1 VTELAVKAGRVDGLV
16 GELAKLPAFLR
27 RDLLVA
33 WSYRF
38 AFVGDLFNL
47 AAQTLTFYFVGQ
59 MVDPS
64 KLPVYGGTQATYL
77 EFVAIGIGVSAF
89 LLFGLGRVAQAVRG
103 EQLMGTLESVLMTP
117 TASPTVQIGSVF
129 FDLIYIPIRT
139 ALFLL
144 VVAVAFGLNFHA
156 EGIVPAALVLL
167 VFIPFVWGLGVL
179 VAALTLTFKR
189 GMGAVGLG
197 ALALGIFS
205 GAYFP
210 LSLLPHWLA
219 SVAADNPIAR
229 AMDAIRTALL
239 SNAGWA
245 GIASDLALL
254 APLSALSLAIGL
266 FAFKLAL
273 RRERRLGT
281 LGLY

>member
-1 VTELAVKAGRVDGLV
+1 MTELAVNAGRVDGLV

-139 ALFLL
+139 ALFLF

-210 LSLLPHWLA
+210 LSLMPHWLA

-239 SNAGWA
+239 SDAGWA

>member
-1 VTELAVKAGRVDGLV
+1 MTELAVNAGRVDGLV

-33 WSYRF
+33 WSYRV

-103 EQLMGTLESVLMTP
+103 EQLMGTLESILMTP

-139 ALFLL
+139 ALFLF

-210 LSLLPHWLA
+210 LSLMPHWLA

-239 SNAGWA
+239 SDAGWA

>member
-1 VTELAVKAGRVDGLV
+1 
-16 GELAKLPAFLR
+16 
-27 RDLLVA
+27 
-33 WSYRF
+33 
-38 AFVGDLFNL
+38 
-47 AAQTLTFYFVGQ
+47 
-59 MVDPS
+59 
-64 KLPVYGGTQATYL
+64 
-77 EFVAIGIGVSAF
+77 
-89 LLFGLGRVAQAVRG
+89 
-103 EQLMGTLESVLMTP
+103 
-117 TASPTVQIGSVF
+117 
-129 FDLIYIPIRT
+129 
-139 ALFLL
+139 
-144 VVAVAFGLNFHA
+144 
-156 EGIVPAALVLL
+156 VPAALVLL

-210 LSLLPHWLA
+210 LSLMPHWLA

-239 SNAGWA
+239 SDAGWA

>member
-1 VTELAVKAGRVDGLV
+1 VTELAVNAGRVDGLV

-33 WSYRF
+33 WSYRV

-103 EQLMGTLESVLMTP
+103 EQLMGTLESILMTP

-139 ALFLL
+139 ALFLF

-210 LSLLPHWLA
+210 LSLMPHWLA

-239 SNAGWA
+239 SDAGWA